1 MVTGEPLGSG
11 FTREVQGSEVE
22 AEPHN
27 FYVTVLLRGG
37 VVGLL
42 ALVALTVGLLRALW
56 RLPAPG
62 DQDGL
67 LAPGV
72 FPALLAMQIVWFIAW
87 IPGMEQGIV
96 TGLAAGLGGV
106 QPSRCRVP
114 PDTAGE
120 VRHRVRNRRG
130 AAAVGDLD
138 MSVLHAVRGAVQRL
152 GLDVQRFPRS
162 APLFQVVRLMDRRG
176 VTCVIDVGA
185 NVGQYA
191 SELRRLGYRNSILSL
206 EPLRAEFQVLEQRCA
221 KDRSWTCQQFAVG
234 GEPGEAT
241 INVAGNSVSSSLASM
256 LSRHL
261 QADPESQFVRTEEV
275 RVTTIDDLAA
285 AHQLELATTFLKVDT
300 QGFER
305 HVLAGAAKS
314 LELLTGVQLELS
326 LVPLYEDDLQLTSA
340 IELMEAIDFRLA
352 AILPAFTDPVTCETL
367 QCDGVFLRHTA

>member
-1 MVTGEPLGSG
+1 
-11 FTREVQGSEVE
+11 
-22 AEPHN
+22 
-27 FYVTVLLRGG
+27 
-37 VVGLL
+37 
-42 ALVALTVGLLRALW
+42 
-56 RLPAPG
+56 
-62 DQDGL
+62 
-67 LAPGV
+67 
-72 FPALLAMQIVWFIAW
+72 
-87 IPGMEQGIV
+87 
-96 TGLAAGLGGV
+96 
-106 QPSRCRVP
+106 
-114 PDTAGE
+114 
-120 VRHRVRNRRG
+120 
-130 AAAVGDLD
+130 
-138 MSVLHAVRGAVQRL
+138 MSVLHAVRGGVQRL

-162 APLFQVVRLMDRRG
+162 APLFQVVRLMDSRG

-206 EPLRAEFQVLEQRCA
+206 EPLRSEFQVLEQRCA

-234 GEPGEAT
+234 REPGEAT

-261 QADPESQFVRTEEV
+261 QADPVSQFVRTEEV

-285 AHQLELATTFLKVDT
+285 AHRLELATTFLKVDT

-352 AILPAFTDPVTCETL
+352 AILPGFTDPVTCETL